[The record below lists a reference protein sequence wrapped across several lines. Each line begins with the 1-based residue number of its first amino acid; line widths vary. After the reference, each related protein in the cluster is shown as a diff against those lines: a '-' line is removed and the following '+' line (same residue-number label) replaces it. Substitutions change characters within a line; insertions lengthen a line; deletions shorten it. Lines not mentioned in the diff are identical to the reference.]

1 MDAATAIT
9 LLTGLL
15 TVAVSAFSAFNAR
28 KAMMQSRQNSQLSAA
43 IMTKTAEVEHK
54 IDGRLSAL
62 IAAIRAQAEA
72 DAAAARAAAALRESN
87 AFSAGQD
94 DIRSLEPPATA
105 TAVANVA
112 SQVAAVQ
119 TSITD
124 AAQAAKP

>member
-15 TVAVSAFSAFNAR
+15 TVAVSAFSAVNAR
-28 KAMMQSRQNSQLSAA
+28 KAMTQARHNSELSAT
-43 IMTKTAEVEHK
+43 IIEKTASVDHK

-62 IAAIRAQAEA
+62 IAAIHARAEAEAAQAMA
-72 DAAAARAAAALRESN
+72 DSLLRESN

-112 SQVAAVQ
+112 SQIAAVQ